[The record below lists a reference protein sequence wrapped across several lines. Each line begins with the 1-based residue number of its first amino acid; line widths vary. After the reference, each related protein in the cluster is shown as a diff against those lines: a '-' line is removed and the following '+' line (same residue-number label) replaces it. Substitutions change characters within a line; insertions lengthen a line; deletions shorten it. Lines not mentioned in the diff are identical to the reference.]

1 MARVSVISGGAT
13 GIGKAIAAR
22 LAKDGDQVV
31 LLGRRL
37 EALEKAAAEI
47 TGAAAGDPVRWYRAD
62 LSEPDQVAAAA
73 SAIVRDH
80 GSVDVL
86 VNNAGGVSTAAT
98 DTLAEL
104 AAAWRQDFDGNVLP
118 TVLLTEALLPHITRP
133 GGRIVAISSV
143 AALRGAGSYG
153 GAKAALHAW
162 AYSLADELAPD
173 GVTVNVVAP
182 GFVPDTEFWAGRL
195 TPQVY
200 ESRVARIPMGRPGTP
215 AEVAAAVCYLVSPN
229 AGWTTGQV
237 LQVNGGTLLGRG

>member
-1 MARVSVISGGAT
+1 MTRVSVVSGGAT

-22 LAKDGDQVV
+22 LAADGNQIV
-31 LLGRRL
+31 LLGRRP

-47 TGAAAGDPVRWYRAD
+47 SGAGGGNTVHWYRAD
-62 LSEPDQVAAAA
+62 LSEPDQVETIA

-98 DTLAEL
+98 DSLAQL

-118 TVLLTEALLPHITRP
+118 TVLLSEALLPHITRP
-133 GGRIVAISSV
+133 GGRIVAVSSV

-153 GAKAALHAW
+153 AAKAALHAW
-162 AYSLADELAPD
+162 AYSLAEDLAPD

-182 GFVPDTEFWAGRL
+182 GFVPDTEFWTGRL

-215 AEVAAAVCYLVSPN
+215 AEVAAAVGYLVSPE
-229 AGWTTGQV
+229 AGWTTGQI
-237 LQVNGGTLLGRG
+237 LQVNGGTVLGRG

>member
-1 MARVSVISGGAT
+1 MEGGHGA
-13 GIGKAIAAR
+13 GFRNLRRPAWKAIATR
-22 LAKDGDQVV
+22 LARDGDQVV
-31 LLGRRL
+31 LLGRRP

-62 LSEPDQVAAAA
+62 LSEPDQVEATA

-118 TVLLTEALLPHITRP
+118 TVLLTEALLPQITRP

-143 AALRGAGSYG
+143 AALRGAGSYAERRRRARLG
-153 GAKAALHAW
+153 L
-162 AYSLADELAPD
+162 SLAEQARPGRGD
-173 GVTVNVVAP
+173 GKRGG
-182 GFVPDTEFWAGRL
+182 GFVPGTEFWAGRL
-195 TPQVY
+195 TP
-200 ESRVARIPMGRPGTP
+200 RV
-215 AEVAAAVCYLVSPN
+215 
-229 AGWTTGQV
+229 
-237 LQVNGGTLLGRG
+237 